1 MSTGLNRA
9 LAAGIL
15 LAAAHAALAQDAPA
29 RSRLSTRPGLEI
41 GGQVAYYDYQEPN
54 FAELK
59 GNRLG
64 LVAAWTAVGD
74 QSLFA
79 KIDFRA
85 SYGSL
90 TYQGSGSMSGVP
102 DMILE
107 TRAVAGFDW
116 VLQGATLSPYAG
128 LGYRYLYDD
137 LSGYSS
143 TGAAGYRRYSNYLY
157 APVGL
162 TLRVDI
168 GSDWVFAPTGEID
181 IFLKGKQKS
190 MLSDANPAFNNVTN
204 TQNKGSG
211 YRFYLMFEKDR
222 VAIGPY
228 MQYWHI
234 QNSDVQ
240 PVGNGQAGL
249 EPENFT
255 HEYGLELRYRF

>member
-1 MSTGLNRA
+1 MSSLNEA
-9 LAAGIL
+9 LAAAIL
-15 LAAAHAALAQDAPA
+15 LAAAPAALAQDEPA
-29 RSRLSTRPGLEI
+29 RNRLSTRPGLEI
-41 GGQVAYYDYQEPN
+41 GGQASYYDYEEPN

-64 LVAAWTAVGD
+64 LVAAWTSVSER
-74 QSLFA
+74 SLFA
-79 KIDFRA
+79 KIDIRA

-90 TYQGSGSMSGVP
+90 TYHGSGSMSGVP

-116 VLQGATLSPYAG
+116 VLQAMTVSPYAG

-162 TLRVDI
+162 TLRVDV
-168 GSDWVFAPTGEID
+168 GSEWVFAPTAEFD
-181 IFLKGKQKS
+181 IFIQGRQQS
-190 MLSDANPAFNNVTN
+190 MLSDANPSFPDVTN
-204 TQNKGSG
+204 TQKHGSG
-211 YRFYLMFEKDR
+211 YRIYLMFEKDHLA
-222 VAIGPY
+222 VGPF
-228 MQYWHI
+228 MHYWHI
-234 QNSDVQ
+234 QDSEVQ
-240 PVGNGQAGL
+240 PIGGGASGL